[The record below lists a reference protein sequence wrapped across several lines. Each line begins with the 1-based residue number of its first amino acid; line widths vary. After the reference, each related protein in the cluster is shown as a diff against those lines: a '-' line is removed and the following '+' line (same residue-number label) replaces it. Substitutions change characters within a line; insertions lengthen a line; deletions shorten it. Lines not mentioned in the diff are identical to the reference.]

1 MSKPHTN
8 SQLFPCRLI
17 FTRNYPIMHQR
28 SMSLKEE
35 LSCFPVGFLASSMA
49 SSSSSSSTSSSLEQR
64 KEEIFKELRD
74 DKTVV
79 LVGEHGIGKTWMA
92 RETSDRALK
101 EHLFTKTLWVFL
113 NRKYNSRS
121 LHESIASQLSLVSAT
136 VEWEVEDDNG
146 EAEKKYLEDLKQKIS
161 STLARHKCL
170 LVLDGE
176 GNKMTDAERSE
187 LKTLLVSSCCL
198 LITTTNSSSNIVTD
212 QSTVIEVKRLSDE
225 ESSSLLRREA
235 GTQVFE
241 YPGIEFLADAV
252 AKKSKGLPAAIVA
265 TAKALSY
272 FGQNKS
278 KGGMES
284 ALQEAADNGSYDA
297 TQLLCSFY
305 NMLPEKDLIDCCWHS
320 NYIFR
325 DHGSIHY
332 NELIAY
338 WMMEGYL
345 GEVNCIEKAYE
356 RGHCVL
362 MELLDLGILKKQR
375 VHDVIMEGA
384 MLNLADGRRCGFF
397 EMASLGMA
405 EVFKDGEC
413 EGLGSITLADGMIKT
428 LCTGK
433 RRSAI
438 STLLLDGNR
447 LFKEIPRDFDQSNM
461 ELQVLVIFNPAL
473 IKLPLSLAKM
483 KSLNVLVLR
492 GCDFLENIDDIGQL
506 NTLKVLEVS
515 GSSSLEMIP
524 DNLFKHMP
532 HLQSLNL
539 STLQIK
545 SLPSSVYDLSELC
558 WLILRRC
565 HCLTTQIS
573 LKSLKNLLVLDL
585 SGATSF
591 TDFKEG
597 TFEHNKKLQ
606 VLNLSKTKIKKL
618 PKFLALGELTH
629 LLLSGCECL
638 IGLPSIQYLV
648 SLQILD
654 LSGAINFREF
664 HRQTF
669 ENNVSL
675 KILDLSKTKIK
686 RLTAKI
692 SNPHYLQVLDLSCA
706 SELVE
711 IENQF
716 FEHLIDLRQLLL
728 SRCSSLVNLPDLNSH
743 TKLEVL
749 DLSETKIKDPPSLSN
764 LSNLRRLLLKK
775 CTDLKE
781 LPLLKSLSK
790 LEELYLS
797 GISSLRGT
805 GADFLEHMS
814 QLRILDLSETLLKEL
829 PPLSNLKN
837 LNHLSLADCP
847 HLVTVPHL
855 EALTEL
861 EFLDLSGTAINH
873 PPNMKNIQGAC
884 SRKIKYQWSI
894 SRWPAEALTES
905 DRHPISESGTQFL
918 QLLEESPS
926 LWDTNLKKFHFFIH
940 PLGTQNN
947 NGDKI
952 FYRHDNN
959 GDKIFYRNELI
970 FRDIYFCTRKF
981 AHPFERSLEIH
992 GFCSFPNGVELV
1004 LRHAEFVF
1012 LIDNS
1017 FIRKLSDLDG
1027 KNTKEMKVCW
1037 IERCNKMESVFHV
1050 EKVDNCAKLG
1060 EKTVDVTKLEEISED
1075 VAKSGD
1081 IARLEEK
1088 FLHVENLQG
1097 KSFEN
1102 LKYLYLDCCPKL
1114 SSVFSPQRP
1123 ENLEILQI
1131 KFCDNLDTLLES
1143 ESAEC
1148 TLPKLHTLHLLAL
1161 PKLKSIG
1168 CKLPSLRSLKVVECA
1183 MLVNVL
1189 SSPQLP
1195 ENLEILQIKFCEK
1208 LEIVFEDSVSA
1219 HYSLPNLRTL
1229 HLQELPNLRSV
1240 GGEFPPELDGIVR
1253 ECPKLQTRPLVGQ
1266 VLLQVSAQFL
1276 KR

>member
-1 MSKPHTN
+1 
-8 SQLFPCRLI
+8 
-17 FTRNYPIMHQR
+17 
-28 SMSLKEE
+28 MSLKEE

-49 SSSSSSSTSSSLEQR
+49 SSSSSLEQR
-64 KEEIFKELRD
+64 KEEIFKELRE

-101 EHLFTKTLWVFL
+101 ENLFTKTLWLFL

-121 LHESIASQLSLVSAT
+121 LHESIASQLSLFSAT

-187 LKTLLVSSCCL
+187 LETLLFSSCCL
-198 LITTTNSSSNIVTD
+198 LITTTNRISNIVKD
-212 QSTVIEVKRLSDE
+212 QSTVIELKRLSDE

-235 GTQVFE
+235 GTQVFK
-241 YPGIEFLADAV
+241 YPGIELLADAV

-356 RGHCVL
+356 RGHRVL
-362 MELLDLGILKKQR
+362 MELLDLGILKKQS

-397 EMASLGMA
+397 ETASLGMA
-405 EVFKDGEC
+405 EVFKDGEW
-413 EGLGSITLADGMIKT
+413 EGLGSITQADGMIKT

-438 STLLLDGNR
+438 SMLLLDGNR

-473 IKLPLSLAKM
+473 IKLSLSLAEM
-483 KSLNVLVLR
+483 ENLNVLVLR
-492 GCDFLENIDDIGQL
+492 GCDFLVNMDDIGQL
-506 NTLKVLEVS
+506 KTLKVLEVS

-524 DNLFKHMP
+524 DKLFEHMP

-539 STLQIK
+539 STLPIR
-545 SLPSSVYDLSELC
+545 SLPSSLYDLSELC

-565 HCLTTQIS
+565 HCLETPVS
-573 LKSLKNLLVLDL
+573 LERLKNLLVLDL

-591 TDFKEG
+591 PGFKEES
-597 TFEHNKKLQ
+597 FEHNTKLQ
-606 VLNLSKTKIKKL
+606 VLNLSKTKITKL
-618 PKFLALGELTH
+618 PKFLALVELTH
-629 LLLSGCECL
+629 LLLSGCEWL
-638 IGLPSIQYLV
+638 KGLPSIQYLV

-654 LSGAINFREF
+654 LSGAIKFPRF
-664 HRQTF
+664 HDQTF

-675 KILDLSKTKIK
+675 KILDLSKTNIAH
-686 RLTAKI
+686 LPSKI
-692 SNPHYLQVLDLSCA
+692 SNPHYLYLKGCSQLKKLAYIEALKYLQVLDLSSA
-706 SELVE
+706 SNLVE

-716 FEHLIDLRQLLL
+716 FEHLTDLRQLLL
-728 SRCSSLVNLPDLNSH
+728 SRCSSLVKLPDLNSL

-749 DLSETKIKDPPSLSN
+749 DLSETKIADPPSLSN

-775 CTDLKE
+775 CTFLKE

-797 GISSLRGT
+797 GISSLSGT
-805 GADFLEHMS
+805 GANFLEHMS
-814 QLRILDLSETLLKEL
+814 QLRILDLSETRLEQL

-861 EFLDLSGTAINH
+861 EFLDLSGTAISH

-884 SRKIKYQWSI
+884 SRKIKYHWSI
-894 SRWPAEALTES
+894 SSWPAEALTES
-905 DRHPISESGTQFL
+905 DRHPESVSGTQFL

-926 LWDTNLKKFHFFIH
+926 LWETNFKKFHFFIH
-940 PLGTQNN
+940 PLGMQNN

-952 FYRHDNN
+952 FYRNDNN
-959 GDKIFYRNELI
+959 GDKIFYRKELI

-1017 FIRKLSDLDG
+1017 FIRKLSDLDA

-1037 IERCNKMESVFHV
+1037 IERCNEMESVFHV
-1050 EKVDNCAKLG
+1050 EKVDNSAKLG
-1060 EKTVDVTKLEEISED
+1060 EKTVDVAKLEEIRED

-1168 CKLPSLRSLKVVECA
+1168 CKLPSLRSLKVVECP

-1189 SSPQLP
+1189 SSPRQP

-1208 LEIVFEDSVSA
+1208 LEIVFEDSASA

-1229 HLQELPNLRSV
+1229 HLQELPNLRSI
-1240 GGEFPPELDGIVR
+1240 GGEFPPELDRIVR
-1253 ECPKLQTRPLVGQ
+1253 ECPKLQTRPLV
-1266 VLLQVSAQFL
+1266 
-1276 KR
+1276 